1 MSQIVYQSDFGWVLR
16 PHLYILGEAWHWP
29 ASAFNVLDPY
39 TARTKQHVS
48 EALPVEQGDAGGDA
62 TNVRKRKRSKKVN
75 SEHVNKQ
82 NGLNELHSSICH
94 WLSEAHA
101 NLVLHSGTFPLPTT
115 AGVADASSGASVNDL
130 DFIKFRELAD
140 IAYSSKHALELEEAD
155 QPCGVVPV
163 DDVSREL
170 DISSLY
176 HQFISNDSDECKTL
190 VVFGHSFIV
199 PPHAV
204 FLMSDLSQTH
214 LLRSRNVKA
223 HPSAVCRTTLVN
235 PFDFIL
241 MDPPWP
247 NKSVRRAGKY
257 QEIDIYDLFR
267 LPLKHLIKPGGYLA
281 VWVTNKPK
289 FQRFVRDK
297 LFSACGLTF
306 IAEWYWLKV
315 TLKGEWVV
323 DLDSLHRKPY
333 EVLII
338 GRAQYASNSHP
349 DPVASLP
356 IRRAICSVPSK
367 HHSRKPLLDDVI
379 APYLPRDAQKLEI
392 FARNLLPGW
401 TSWGNEVLRFND
413 VQYLTQSTPEGYLAP
428 PTEMG

>member
-16 PHLYILGEAWHWP
+16 PHLYTLGDAWHWP
-29 ASAFNVLDPY
+29 ASAFDVLAPY

-48 EALPVEQGDAGGDA
+48 KALPVEQGDAGVDA
-62 TNVRKRKRSKKVN
+62 PNVRKRKRSKQVK
-75 SEHVNKQ
+75 SDHVNKQ
-82 NGLNELHSSICH
+82 NGINELHSSICH

-101 NLVLHSGTFPLPTT
+101 SLVLHSGTFPLPTT
-115 AGVADASSGASVNDL
+115 AAVADTSSGASIDDL

-140 IAYSSKHALELEEAD
+140 IADSSKHALESEETD
-155 QPCGVVPV
+155 QACGIVPV

-190 VVFGHSFIV
+190 PVLGHSFIV
-199 PPHAV
+199 PPHSV
-204 FLMSDLSQTH
+204 FLMSDLSQAQ
-214 LLRSRNVKA
+214 LLRS
-223 HPSAVCRTTLVN
+223 LN

-267 LPLKHLIKPGGYLA
+267 LPLKHLIKPGGCLA

-289 FQRFVRDK
+289 YQRFVRDK
-297 LFSACGLTF
+297 LFSACGLAYV
-306 IAEWYWLKV
+306 AEWYWLKV

-338 GRAQYASNSHP
+338 GRAQHASNSHP

-356 IRRAICSVPSK
+356 TRRAICSVPSK
-367 HHSRKPLLDDVI
+367 HHSRKPLLDDAI
-379 APYLPRDAQKLEI
+379 APFLPRDAQKLEI

-413 VQYLTQSTPEGYLAP
+413 VQYLTQTTEGYLAP
-428 PTEMG
+428 PPTELG